1 MKKSNKQMKQMNK
14 IMNEEIARACMI
26 IEAKKV
32 LNQEGFDI
40 FMNELRDYESNLVIT
55 ESNQGE
61 MLYEGLFD
69 RLKNLAK
76 GMANKIAP
84 NNIQKIDQLA
94 ADLADVDMELDTA
107 KELRRTPNEIK
118 AIEAKRNVL
127 LKQLA
132 DIDPGYA
139 QQAQQAADAENSA
152 DKSAVESGG
161 GEGEGGADTP
171 AEKKQQVDDLFAK
184 ADAATTTKRADT
196 ALGRIKNAFVGS
208 YVKSSEANEE
218 MWGAAKRF
226 FSGLFQPKKPAME
239 DDILMAILAKLQGL
253 EGIGQAMPKPEEV
266 EAEIENIPDG
276 EPEDEEGGEEKKPI
290 TIRSIQRPIINVIQR
305 VAAAED
311 VDVSVKDAQKI
322 AIAITGNLADQMR
335 ANGVTFKGD
344 KPKKK
349 DAPEAKGEKGEEKAE
364 ELNESKKLWS
374 DEKIKKMFFEH
385 LSYIISEERLAAKY
399 GIKKEKQSPKE
410 IGLDKRYKFGAVNPP
425 DYIKAGKAI
434 IKRFKDMGY
443 NKKDVHYE
451 LKDTD
456 NDDNFVDY
464 YDMYLDIM
472 DLYKFNRGTLRVA
485 TEKEEEP
492 IKDMQKRI
500 SFMKKQYELHGGVK
514 DDKTKKEMKKRWIQA
529 KKRMK
534 GMGKKEKAPEKDLS
548 MADAKQGQINLSKT
562 LAKAVQAGGL
572 DQDVAKKIT
581 PILKKKIEKIIAKHM
596 GADVKYLEEK
606 INRYV
611 AAVIKEVKA

>member
-1 MKKSNKQMKQMNK
+1 
-14 IMNEEIARACMI
+14 MNEEIARACMI
-26 IEAKKV
+26 LEAKKV
-32 LNQEGFDI
+32 FNEEGFQL
-40 FMNELRDYESNLVIT
+40 FMNELKDYEANLVIT

-84 NNIQKIDQLA
+84 DNIKKIDQLA
-94 ADLADVDMELDTA
+94 ADLADADMELDTA
-107 KELRRTPNEIK
+107 KELGRTPNEIK
-118 AIEAKRNVL
+118 ALEAKRNVL

-132 DIDPGYA
+132 QIDPGYA

-152 DKSAVESGG
+152 DKNAAGG
-161 GEGEGGADTP
+161 GEGGGNMN
-171 AEKKQQVDDLFAK
+171 QQQKAAAVDDLFAK
-184 ADAATTTKRADT
+184 ADAATTTARADS
-196 ALGRIKNAFVGS
+196 ALGQIKNAFVGS
-208 YVKSSEANEE
+208 FVKSSQANEE

-226 FSGLFQPKKPAME
+226 FSGLFQPKKPEQE
-239 DDILMAILAKLQGL
+239 DDVLMAILAKLQGL
-253 EGIGQAMPKPEEV
+253 EGIGDKMPSKEKVKDEMEEF
-266 EAEIENIPDG
+266 EDG
-276 EPEDEEGGEEKKPI
+276 EPEKDGDAGAEEEKKPI

-305 VAAAED
+305 VAAAQD

-335 ANGVTFKGD
+335 ANGVVFKGD
-344 KPKKK
+344 KPKPKA
-349 DAPEAKGEKGEEKAE
+349 DAKPEEGEKKEK
-364 ELNESKKLWS
+364 LKESAKMWDS
-374 DEKIKKMFFEH
+374 VKIKNMFMEH

-434 IKRFKDMGY
+434 IKRFMDMGY

-485 TEKEEEP
+485 TEEEEEP

-514 DDKTKKEMKKRWIQA
+514 DDKTKKEMRKRWIQA
-529 KKRMK
+529 KKNMK

-548 MADAKQGQINLSKT
+548 MADAKQGQVNLSKT

-572 DQDVAKKIT
+572 DADVAKKIT

-611 AAVIKEVKA
+611 LAVIKEVKA

>member
-1 MKKSNKQMKQMNK
+1 MKNSKKQIIQMDR

-26 IEAKKV
+26 LEAKKV
-32 LNQEGFDI
+32 FNEEGFQL
-40 FMNELRDYESNLVIT
+40 FMNELKDYEANLVIT

-84 NNIQKIDQLA
+84 DNIKKIDQLA
-94 ADLADVDMELDTA
+94 ADLADADMELDTA
-107 KELRRTPNEIK
+107 KELGRTPNEIK
-118 AIEAKRNVL
+118 ALEAKRNVL

-132 DIDPGYA
+132 QIDPGYA

-152 DKSAVESGG
+152 DKNAAGG
-161 GEGEGGADTP
+161 GEGGGNMN
-171 AEKKQQVDDLFAK
+171 QQQKAAAVDDLFAK
-184 ADAATTTKRADT
+184 ADAATTTARADS
-196 ALGRIKNAFVGS
+196 ALGQIKNAFVGS
-208 YVKSSEANEE
+208 FVKSSQANEE

-226 FSGLFQPKKPAME
+226 FSGLFQPKKPEQE
-239 DDILMAILAKLQGL
+239 DDVLMAILAKLQGL
-253 EGIGQAMPKPEEV
+253 EGIGDKMPSKEKVKDEMEEF
-266 EAEIENIPDG
+266 EDG
-276 EPEDEEGGEEKKPI
+276 EPEKDGDAGAEEEKKPI

-305 VAAAED
+305 VAAAQD

-335 ANGVTFKGD
+335 ANGVVFKGD
-344 KPKKK
+344 KPKPKA
-349 DAPEAKGEKGEEKAE
+349 DAKPEEGEKKEK
-364 ELNESKKLWS
+364 LKESAKMWDS
-374 DEKIKKMFFEH
+374 VKIKNMFMEH

-434 IKRFKDMGY
+434 IKRFMDMGY

-485 TEKEEEP
+485 TEEEEEP

-514 DDKTKKEMKKRWIQA
+514 DDKTKKEMRKRWIQA
-529 KKRMK
+529 KKNMK

-548 MADAKQGQINLSKT
+548 MADAKQGQVNLSKT

-572 DQDVAKKIT
+572 DADVAKKIT

-611 AAVIKEVKA
+611 LAVIKEVKA

>member
-1 MKKSNKQMKQMNK
+1 MDR

-26 IEAKKV
+26 LEAKKV
-32 LNQEGFDI
+32 FNEEGFQL
-40 FMNELRDYESNLVIT
+40 FMNELKDYEANLVIT

-84 NNIQKIDQLA
+84 DNIQKIDQLA
-94 ADLADVDMELDTA
+94 ADLADADMELDTA
-107 KELRRTPNEIK
+107 KEIGRTPNEIK
-118 AIEAKRNVL
+118 ALEAKRNVL

-132 DIDPGYA
+132 AIDPTYA

-152 DKSAVESGG
+152 DKNAAGG
-161 GEGEGGADTP
+161 GEGGGNMN
-171 AEKKQQVDDLFAK
+171 QQQKAAAVDDLFAK
-184 ADAATTTKRADT
+184 ADAATTTARADS
-196 ALGRIKNAFVGS
+196 ALGQIKNAFVGS
-208 YVKSSEANEE
+208 FVKSSQANEE

-226 FSGLFQPKKPAME
+226 FSGLFQPKKPEQE
-239 DDILMAILAKLQGL
+239 DDVLMAILAKLQGL
-253 EGIGQAMPKPEEV
+253 EGIGDKMPSKEKVKDEMEEF
-266 EAEIENIPDG
+266 EDG
-276 EPEDEEGGEEKKPI
+276 EPEKDGDAGAEEEKKPI

-335 ANGVTFKGD
+335 ANGVVFKGD
-344 KPKKK
+344 KPKPKA
-349 DAPEAKGEKGEEKAE
+349 DAKPEEGEKKE
-364 ELNESKKLWS
+364 ELKESAKMWDS
-374 DEKIKKMFFEH
+374 VKIKNMFMEH

-434 IKRFKDMGY
+434 IKRFMDMGY

-485 TEKEEEP
+485 TEEEEEP

-529 KKRMK
+529 KKNMK

-548 MADAKQGQINLSKT
+548 MADAKQGQVNLSKT

-572 DQDVAKKIT
+572 DADVAKKIT

-611 AAVIKEVKA
+611 LAVIKEVRQ